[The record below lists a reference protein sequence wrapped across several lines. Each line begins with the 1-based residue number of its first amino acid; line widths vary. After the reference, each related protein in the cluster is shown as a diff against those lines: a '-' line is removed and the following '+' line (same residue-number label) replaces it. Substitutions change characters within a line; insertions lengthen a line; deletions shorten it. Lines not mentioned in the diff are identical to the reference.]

1 VTASTAVGDL
11 VLDRLRQA
19 RTQVEQLDRRLESG
33 RQAAHQLIANLG
45 VAALGELIPD
55 GLDEM
60 VDRAVAR
67 AAEANADAMATLD
80 EIIQSSRAPEA
91 VAEFARV
98 WNEISADAHG
108 IGDDVDGSKD
118 RIEGQW
124 TGDAANRYL
133 GVVGNQ
139 STAARRVAEIAR
151 QTAAACADMAEAA
164 KLFNLAVL
172 AAVSTY
178 VGTVVVA
185 LGMIVTV
192 AGIVPGVATLVQ
204 AVVSYTTDL
213 IRARDAY
220 VARQDRQATILAG
233 LAQSPDGFAGPGG
246 TWPRAVKAAPAG

>member
-11 VLDRLRQA
+11 VLDRLRLA
-19 RTQVEQLDRRLESG
+19 RTQVEQLDHRLESG
-33 RQAAHQLIANLG
+33 RQAAHRLIAN
-45 VAALGELIPD
+45 LGELIPD

-80 EIIQSSRAPEA
+80 EIIESSCRAPELA
-91 VAEFARV
+91 AEFARA
-98 WNEISADAHG
+98 WFEISAQAHG
-108 IGDDVDGSKD
+108 IGNAVDESKG
-118 RIEGQW
+118 RLEGQW
-124 TGDAANRYL
+124 TGEAATKYL
-133 GVVGNQ
+133 GVVGHQ
-139 STAARRVAEIAR
+139 SQAVRRVAEITQ
-151 QTAAACADMAEAA
+151 QTAAACADIAKAA

-213 IRARDAY
+213 IRARDAF
-220 VARQDRQATILAG
+220 VARQDKLATKLIG
-233 LAQSPDGFAGPGG
+233 LAQSPEGFAGPGG
-246 TWPRAVKAAPAG
+246 TWPRAVTAPPAG

>member
-1 VTASTAVGDL
+1 MTAGTAVGDL

-33 RQAAHQLIANLG
+33 RQAAHRLIAT
-45 VAALGELIPD
+45 LGELIPD

-60 VDRAVAR
+60 IDRAVAR
-67 AAEANADAMATLD
+67 ATEANADAMATLD
-80 EIIQSSRAPEA
+80 EIIGSGRVPELA
-91 VAEFARV
+91 AEFARV
-98 WNEISADAHG
+98 WNEISAEARG
-108 IGDDVDGSKD
+108 VGDDVDASLGRVD
-118 RIEGQW
+118 GHW
-124 TGDAANRYL
+124 TGDAADRYF
-133 GVVGNQ
+133 GVVGDQ
-139 STAARRVAEIAR
+139 TKAARRVAEIAE
-151 QTAAACADMAEAA
+151 QTAAACADTTEAA
-164 KLFNLAVL
+164 KMFNLAVL

-213 IRARDAY
+213 IRARDAF

-233 LAQSPDGFAGPGG
+233 LAQSPEGFAGPGG